1 LNIPRFIVYA
11 ALVQESVQERIR
23 KLRQEIA
30 EISAANQVHLE
41 QAGKTYTA
49 AAEQERRFQ
58 RLQAILEELMTL
70 TDWKKT

>member
-11 ALVQESVQERIR
+11 AIVQEPVQERIR
-23 KLRQEIA
+23 NLRQEIA
-30 EISAANQVHLE
+30 EISAANQVHLQ

-49 AAEQERRFQ
+49 AAEHERRLQ
-58 RLQAILEELMTL
+58 RLQAILDELSTL